1 MARCGSSL
9 PLVRAQSD
17 ATPAELY
24 AYTRS
29 MQPLVAILRD
39 GGELTTEQAYLLET
53 RFLPMIDA
61 AESDGRRL
69 HRWDKWL
76 FFLGFA
82 SSLFVTVIA
91 AVLQSSYLGRIGSAV
106 ISTSILVVS
115 SLGTATVALR
125 ERLKFKEQGD
135 IAQQLSTFLQKITIN
150 FFSRTSRYRHELR
163 SEAFVAFSRDVEN
176 AKRDMDMLRLSL
188 TDDSAG
194 AGASAGVGVG
204 PGVGAGTGVVGG
216 ASLAPAAMNVATATP
231 PSAVPNSGVMAGSG
245 GGNGAGVAATP
256 DTTIGTGNT
265 DAVDAHAY
273 LVRAFQAPAT
283 LASSSSS
290 MV

>member
-1 MARCGSSL
+1 MARCGSAL
-9 PLVRAQSD
+9 PLVRAQND
-17 ATPAELY
+17 ATPASIY
-24 AYTRS
+24 AFTRS
-29 MQPLVAILRD
+29 MQPLVGMMRD
-39 GGELTTEQAYLLET
+39 AGEISAQQAYLLET

-91 AVLQSSYLGRIGSAV
+91 AVLQSSYLGRVGGAV

-135 IAQQLSTFLQKITIN
+135 IAQQLSTFLQKITFN
-150 FFSRTSRYRHELR
+150 FFSCNGRYRHARR
-163 SEAFVAFSRDVEN
+163 SDAFVVFSRDVEN

-194 AGASAGVGVG
+194 A
-204 PGVGAGTGVVGG
+204 
-216 ASLAPAAMNVATATP
+216 APAA
-231 PSAVPNSGVMAGSG
+231 AGTSS
-245 GGNGAGVAATP
+245 VAAGTSSVAVIGANTGSEAVITAP
-256 DTTIGTGNT
+256 TASAAAGAPITTAVDTSVVVAAAAT
-265 DAVDAHAY
+265 DAADAHAY
-273 LVRAFQAPAT
+273 LSRAFEA
-283 LASSSSS
+283 
-290 MV
+290 V